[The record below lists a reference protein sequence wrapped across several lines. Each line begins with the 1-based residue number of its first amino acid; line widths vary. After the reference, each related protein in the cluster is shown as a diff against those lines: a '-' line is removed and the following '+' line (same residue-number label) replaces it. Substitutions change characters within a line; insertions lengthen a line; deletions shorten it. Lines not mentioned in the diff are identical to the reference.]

1 MVISNNGSGLC
12 NRIKSLLSAMRIA
25 EYMNDNEVR
34 VDWPKG
40 RPGIVSDCC
49 FNDIFENENM
59 VIRGPDYPLGAVTYN
74 LWRFAVMPD
83 DPIPFEFS
91 DGSGIRYYDRKK
103 FDRHSHTRADGKNID
118 GEFDRI
124 PEEVRQKY
132 LKHISTLK
140 VRKEI
145 LYEVDMFS
153 KKFDDNTVSVQI
165 RSWNDD
171 PYKRTFF
178 DISDFYQVMDS
189 MPAETIFFVTADVPD
204 IVDVLTERYGDRILV
219 RSTNV
224 VMGVRDNKEGI
235 INAMIDLLLLS
246 KNNTLIGTY
255 ITTFTELA
263 WWFNGCKSKV
273 IIL

>member
-1 MVISNNGSGLC
+1 M
-12 NRIKSLLSAMRIA
+12 
-25 EYMNDNEVR
+25 
-34 VDWPKG
+34 
-40 RPGIVSDCC
+40 
-49 FNDIFENENM
+49 
-59 VIRGPDYPLGAVTYN
+59 
-74 LWRFAVMPD
+74 
-83 DPIPFEFS
+83 
-91 DGSGIRYYDRKK
+91 
-103 FDRHSHTRADGKNID
+103 
-118 GEFDRI
+118 
-124 PEEVRQKY
+124 
-132 LKHISTLK
+132 
-140 VRKEI
+140 RKEI

-189 MPAETIFFVTADVPD
+189 MSAETIFFVTADVPD